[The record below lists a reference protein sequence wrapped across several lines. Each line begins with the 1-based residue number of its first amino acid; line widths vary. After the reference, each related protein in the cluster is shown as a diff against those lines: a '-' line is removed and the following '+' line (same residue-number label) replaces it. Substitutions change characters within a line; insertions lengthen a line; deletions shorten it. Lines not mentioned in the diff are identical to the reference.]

1 MNGGEL
7 LSTRGYAFRSPVVEK
22 AGKWEFY
29 DNEVK
34 HP

>member
-1 MNGGEL
+1 MNGGDL
-7 LSTRGYAFRSPVVEK
+7 LSIGGYAFRSPVVQK
-22 AGKWEFY
+22 ADKWEFY